1 MASFMQPD
9 DSNDRV
15 ASIPRDLPILPLR
28 NTVAYPFSVLPLV
41 VGVPRSVKLIEDALQ
56 GNRLIGLVSMKDGSV
71 EEPLRHI
78 AENAGLEGSVVIAD
92 VRKAKKGFGLNAA
105 TGEIVDLV
113 ADGLRPHAEHP
124 ILGVEGDLLFGS
136 QVVRDRGRL
145 TDPEIDHLIKIE
157 RDHQYHPPYSLE
169 EKFEHI
175 YNLTEMI
182 LADCEVTESE
192 KKVIKKFAIEAGFEY
207 SKIDKLID
215 VLIEGVKSNYEEE
228 RLFRKFKKVLLS

>member
-1 MASFMQPD
+1 MSFSD
-9 DSNDRV
+9 FITNHGKKV
-15 ASIPRDLPILPLR
+15 NKEAFI
-28 NTVAYPFSVLPLV
+28 NLV
-41 VGVPRSVKLIEDALQ
+41 Q
-56 GNRLIGLVSMKDGSV
+56 VSKIDGKIQKN
-71 EEPLRHI
+71 E
-78 AENAGLEGSVVIAD
+78 LELLHREG
-92 VRKAKKGFGLNAA
+92 KKFG
-105 TGEIVDLV
+105 
-113 ADGLRPHAEHP
+113 
-124 ILGVEGDLLFGS
+124 
-136 QVVRDRGRL
+136 L
-145 TDPEIDHLIKIE
+145 TDPEIDHVIKIE